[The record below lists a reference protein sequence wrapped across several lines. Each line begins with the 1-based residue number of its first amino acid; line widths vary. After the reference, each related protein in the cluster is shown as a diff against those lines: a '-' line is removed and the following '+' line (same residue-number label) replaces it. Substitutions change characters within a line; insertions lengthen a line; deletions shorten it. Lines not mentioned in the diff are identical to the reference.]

1 MPWETTSATTA
12 SCVPSLYTLDSVWLQ
27 TEVLSLERVLSGKD
41 QRERQGLT
49 QFKQCVPGTFPLSS
63 LKGIS
68 SLLFRSLSSR
78 YQSESEVYGV
88 VAGGGA
94 GV

>member
-1 MPWETTSATTA
+1 M
-12 SCVPSLYTLDSVWLQ
+12 PSLYTLDSVWLQ
-27 TEVLSLERVLSGKD
+27 TEVLNLEGVLSGKD
-41 QRERQGLT
+41 QRARQGQT

-63 LKGIS
+63 LEDIN

-78 YQSESEVYGV
+78 YQSESEVCRV

>member
-1 MPWETTSATTA
+1 MSA

-41 QRERQGLT
+41 QRERQGRT

-68 SLLFRSLSSR
+68 LLFRSLSCR
-78 YQSESEVYGV
+78 YQSESEVYRV